1 MEPKRKHLSRRILSS
16 AIGAGL
22 ILSCVFFLGCNRTDT
37 TSSQA
42 TSSAS
47 PSSGPVS
54 TGTAVLKADPNPVPP
69 AAPGSGKTTIS
80 WQTGTGK
87 NGEVYLVDAQSER
100 LFAAGPS
107 GASEATWL
115 SPGTTRFR
123 LYRGTEHREMLVELS
138 VTMAGIPPGSTP

>member
-1 MEPKRKHLSRRILSS
+1 MEPKREHLSRRILSS

-22 ILSCVFFLGCNRTDT
+22 ILSCVLFFGCNRSDTSSNET
-37 TSSQA
+37 TSG
-42 TSSAS
+42 AS

-54 TGTAVLKADPNPVPP
+54 TGTALLKADPNPVPA
-69 AAPGSGKTTIS
+69 AAPGGGKTTIR
-80 WQTGTGK
+80 WQTGTGE
-87 NGEVYLVDAQSER
+87 NGEVYLVEPERER
-100 LFAAGPS
+100 LFAAGAS

-138 VTMAGIPPGSTP
+138 VTMAGNTPGSKP